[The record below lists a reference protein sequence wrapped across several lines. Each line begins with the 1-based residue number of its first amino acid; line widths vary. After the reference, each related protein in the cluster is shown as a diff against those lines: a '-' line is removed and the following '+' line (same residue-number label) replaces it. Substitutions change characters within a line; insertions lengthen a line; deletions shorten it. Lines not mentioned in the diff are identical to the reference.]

1 MSDFRIGRHIG
12 INQQFVDTSIYAK
25 SIGCT
30 IFQIFLAIPQKI
42 LPKNKQKIMF
52 VEMGKELV
60 KHNIKMVVHGSYMIN
75 LCHNKNS
82 PRYNSSLKS
91 LVQDLK
97 SSADIGKNCLGVIIH
112 MGKNIPEN
120 KLTNQQALNNYVNG
134 LKDALEQT
142 PENTHIIL
150 ETGASQG
157 YEVASKLDELAEIYW
172 KLTNKERDRILFCI
186 DTCHIWAT
194 GYDISNEIGVKRFFK
209 EFDDKIGNEKISCIH
224 FNDSKNIL
232 GSCVDRHADLGYGLI
247 KGPGLRI
254 IARFAKKNGIPL
266 IMETP
271 LDAINVKTN
280 REITF
285 EEELDKVKLWIG

>member
-91 LVQDLK
+91 LL
-97 SSADIGKNCLGVIIH
+97 
-112 MGKNIPEN
+112 
-120 KLTNQQALNNYVNG
+120 
-134 LKDALEQT
+134 
-142 PENTHIIL
+142 
-150 ETGASQG
+150 
-157 YEVASKLDELAEIYW
+157 
-172 KLTNKERDRILFCI
+172 
-186 DTCHIWAT
+186 
-194 GYDISNEIGVKRFFK
+194 
-209 EFDDKIGNEKISCIH
+209 
-224 FNDSKNIL
+224 
-232 GSCVDRHADLGYGLI
+232 
-247 KGPGLRI
+247 
-254 IARFAKKNGIPL
+254 
-266 IMETP
+266 
-271 LDAINVKTN
+271 
-280 REITF
+280 
-285 EEELDKVKLWIG
+285 